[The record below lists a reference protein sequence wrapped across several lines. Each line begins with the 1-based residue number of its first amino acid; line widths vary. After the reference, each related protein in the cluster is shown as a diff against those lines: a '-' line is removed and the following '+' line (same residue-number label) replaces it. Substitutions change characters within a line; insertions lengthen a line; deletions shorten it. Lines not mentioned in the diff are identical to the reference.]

1 MSYKQEVFWLYQVNA
16 SHSELKTGRHFSF
29 FYKGE
34 DKVIDMD
41 EYIDQRKKEYRDLVD
56 AEMTSARLEQE
67 KEMFYAIDQD
77 NSGFIDRWE
86 FYPYMAIR
94 YLSRRKS
101 LEIINMLTPYEVD
114 NFRSYFRE
122 KDLNNCGSI
131 NQVDARQ
138 AYVKWYLS
146 NIRSGDDKYVD
157 YTWYGG
163 PKENT
168 LLMRLKSKMA
178 VMNSL
183 QDNSEEKNTVMITWE
198 QFLRICALHVLSAR
212 INSATKR
219 PKIPPMPIYLYS
231 ESACICYL
239 EEQI

>member
-1 MSYKQEVFWLYQVNA
+1 
-16 SHSELKTGRHFSF
+16 
-29 FYKGE
+29 
-34 DKVIDMD
+34 MD
-41 EYIDQRKKEYRDLVD
+41 EYIDQRKKEYRNLVD
-56 AEMTSARLEQE
+56 VEMTSARLEQE

-77 NSGFIDRWE
+77 NSGYIDRWE

-101 LEIINMLTPYEVD
+101 LEIIDMLTPHEVD
-114 NFRSYFRE
+114 NFRGYFRQMDSIN
-122 KDLNNCGSI
+122 KGSI
-131 NQVDARQ
+131 TQSDARR

-146 NIRSGDDKYVD
+146 NVRSGEDKYVD

-178 VMNSL
+178 VVNSFDKVIAE
-183 QDNSEEKNTVMITWE
+183 QEIMITWE

-212 INSATKR
+212 VNTVSKR

-231 ESACICYL
+231 QSACLCYL
-239 EEQI
+239 EENFWWLC